1 MQQCGICLKVY
12 DESEYAHCPYCE
24 GLLYDEDEDDFEDE
38 DEVYEM
44 DEDTLRFRR
53 ILDCPGVYDDEGE
66 FVRCPICGHG
76 LRNDNGT
83 ITCPRCG
90 PV

>member
-1 MQQCGICLKVY
+1 MQQCDDCLKVF
-12 DESEYAHCPYCE
+12 DESEYSRCPYCE
-24 GLLYDEDEDDFEDE
+24 GLLYDEGGDDFEDE
-38 DEVYEM
+38 DEVYEI
-44 DEDTLRFRR
+44 DEETLRFHRM
-53 ILDCPGVYDDEGE
+53 LDCPGVYDDEGE
-66 FVRCPICGHG
+66 FVRCSICGTG